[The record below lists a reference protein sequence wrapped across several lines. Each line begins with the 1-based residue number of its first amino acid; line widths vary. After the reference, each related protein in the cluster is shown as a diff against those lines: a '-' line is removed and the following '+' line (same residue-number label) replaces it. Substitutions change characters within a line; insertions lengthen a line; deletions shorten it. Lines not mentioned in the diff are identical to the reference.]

1 MTIPGKIGHGDVPQ
15 GWGSL
20 APCILGSN
28 GAEGGSDSA
37 LKAKFAISY
46 SVFSNFPI
54 FKICHFHLYH
64 FAMRN
69 CDTVA
74 EGFCSK
80 LDF

>member
-37 LKAKFAISY
+37 LKAKFVISY
-46 SVFSNFPI
+46 SVLKFSNLKNMI
-54 FKICHFHLYH
+54 IL
-64 FAMRN
+64 
-69 CDTVA
+69 
-74 EGFCSK
+74 
-80 LDF
+80 L